1 VPIDFSFM
9 QETLMNRLTFT
20 LSEMIV
26 ALNFG
31 LILSDFRIVVVS
43 AEVRSIEYSGMWKKI
58 ENPY

>member
-1 VPIDFSFM
+1 M
-9 QETLMNRLTFT
+9 RETLMNRLTFT